1 MNTSRSSGARRS
13 RLTAV
18 LVVLAVAAATLL
30 AVGIGGEFYVRNT
43 VSKCIAEAVEEEAGG
58 PVSAGFGPAP
68 ILLSAVTHRVGR
80 VDVDSTSM
88 DLRSPNGTVLRGIAL
103 DARISDITLPRD
115 GRDGAAGSSTA
126 TVDWPAEAM
135 LRSLQDLPF
144 GFAVT
149 GVDADEGADRIT
161 VEFLAGVGTLTLS
174 PQIQGGAVTME
185 VVEVSALGLG
195 LPSDFAQQIVDRLA
209 EDLADYPLEMRPTE
223 VSVSGSGLHLALR
236 GGHATLPADSVD
248 CRIF

>member
-1 MNTSRSSGARRS
+1 MNASRSSSAGRS
-13 RLTAV
+13 RLTAA
-18 LVVLAVAAATLL
+18 LIVLAVAAATLL
-30 AVGIGGEFYVRNT
+30 AVGVGGEFYVRNS
-43 VSKCIAEAVEEEAGG
+43 VSKCIAEAIEEEAGG
-58 PVSAGFGPAP
+58 PVSVGFGPAP
-68 ILLSAVTHRVGR
+68 ILLSAFTHRVGR

-115 GRDGAAGSSTA
+115 GRDGTAGSSTA

-149 GVDADEGADRIT
+149 DVDADEDADRLT
-161 VEFLAGVGTLTLS
+161 VEFLAGVGTLVLT
-174 PQIQGGAVTME
+174 PRIEGGAVTME

-195 LPSDFAQQIVDRLA
+195 LPSDFAQQIIDRLA
-209 EDLADYPLEMRPTE
+209 QDLADYPLEMRPTD
-223 VSVSGSGLHLALR
+223 VSVSGSGLHISLR
-236 GGHATLPADSVD
+236 GGHASLEADTVD
-248 CRIF
+248 CRVF